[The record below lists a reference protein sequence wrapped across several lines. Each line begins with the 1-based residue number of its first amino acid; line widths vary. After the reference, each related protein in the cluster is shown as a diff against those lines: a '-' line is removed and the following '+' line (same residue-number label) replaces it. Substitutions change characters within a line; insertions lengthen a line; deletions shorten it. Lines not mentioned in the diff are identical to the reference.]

1 MNKIKDWFN
10 KTVGKK
16 PAKPTTPKKET
27 NEEVRR
33 KTLESRK
40 GSSN

>member
-16 PAKPTTPKKET
+16 PTKPTTPKKET
-27 NEEVRR
+27 KKLDAKR
-33 KTLESRK
+33 
-40 GSSN
+40 